1 MKLSF
6 STCQS
11 MVKYF
16 SQIVLVAYS
25 KMTNRSRVTWKIPL
39 RHLKR
44 IFSLFVMFI
53 LSRFSSVVCIC
64 FHASPKFKNFWPW
77 MNGFW
82 KSKYSTIQI
91 LRNHPQKKILSL
103 WSNHRLQALMILHF
117 RGKSTEGKP
126 AKELSKHDCTSPI
139 WAIVGNLH
147 GISVTRWVKLWK
159 NATNFLLR
167 SFDPWYKIMHT
178 LKSYLLFMKWL

>member
-1 MKLSF
+1 M
-6 STCQS
+6 
-11 MVKYF
+11 
-16 SQIVLVAYS
+16 
-25 KMTNRSRVTWKIPL
+25 TWKIPL

-103 WSNHRLQALMILHF
+103 KEVNNHGLQALMILHF
-117 RGKSTEGKP
+117 REKSNEGKP
-126 AKELSKHDCTSPI
+126 AKELSKRDCTSPI

-147 GISVTRWVKLWK
+147 GISVTRWVKLW
-159 NATNFLLR
+159 
-167 SFDPWYKIMHT
+167 SFNPWYKLIFQSLQT
-178 LKSYLLFMKWL
+178 LKSYLLFMKWS

>member
-1 MKLSF
+1 
-6 STCQS
+6 
-11 MVKYF
+11 
-16 SQIVLVAYS
+16 
-25 KMTNRSRVTWKIPL
+25 MTNGSRVTWKIPL

-53 LSRFSSVVCIC
+53 LSRFSSVVCVY
-64 FHASPKFKNFWPW
+64 ASMLPQNSKSFWPW

-103 WSNHRLQALMILHF
+103 RSNHRLQALMILHF
-117 RGKSTEGKP
+117 REKSTERKP
-126 AKELSKHDCTSPI
+126 AKELSKRDCTSPI

-147 GISVTRWVKLWK
+147 GISVTRWVKLWESATY
-159 NATNFLLR
+159 NNTNFLLR
-167 SFDPWYKIMHT
+167 SFNHWYKLIFQSLHS
-178 LKSYLLFMKWL
+178 LKSYLLFMKWS